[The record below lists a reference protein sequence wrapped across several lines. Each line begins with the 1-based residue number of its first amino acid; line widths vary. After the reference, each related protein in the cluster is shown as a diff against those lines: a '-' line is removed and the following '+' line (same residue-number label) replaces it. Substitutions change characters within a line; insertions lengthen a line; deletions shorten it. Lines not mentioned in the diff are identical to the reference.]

1 VIQEIFGL
9 APIFLEWPVTP
20 AGFDIF
26 GLPSSQG
33 MKLAADFQPL
43 YWKRRPIMSEDMVKR
58 VIARVDE
65 MSRAGEEF
73 EDKDLEEFAIT
84 IRHLLKER
92 TRREEILAIAA
103 AILALDEHKKSL
115 ENKVGYAKVG
125 GLREREATLL
135 EILDQIDKEL
145 EMAVTMKIHEHTHQE
160 NIADELKTA
169 ILEHLAPTLGRGKW
183 HAREQE
189 ALTQIVSKAL
199 KGYLVVKA

>member
-1 VIQEIFGL
+1 MSD
-9 APIFLEWPVTP
+9 
-20 AGFDIF
+20 DI
-26 GLPSSQG
+26 
-33 MKLAADFQPL
+33 
-43 YWKRRPIMSEDMVKR
+43 VKR
-58 VIARVDE
+58 VIARVEE

-73 EDKDLEEFAIT
+73 EDKELEEFAIT
-84 IRHLLKER
+84 IKHLLRER
-92 TRREEILAIAA
+92 IRREEIIAIAA
-103 AILALDEHKKSL
+103 ATLALDEHKKSL
-115 ENKVGYAKVG
+115 ENKVEYAKVG

-145 EMAVTMKIHEHTHQE
+145 EMAVTMKIHEHTYQE

-199 KGYLVVKA
+199 KGYLVVKS